1 MEVFPRGEP
10 MIPEDARARAIE
22 VTEAFLDLLDE
33 MVEEYDA
40 ESRRSMRWVLED
52 RDLLDRY
59 LRDLNALK
67 TREDLEAFW
76 TEARNIPRVLGC
88 SLDDPLADRYSDL
101 QLEMF
106 QEIVDMVALARKG
119 RTEQSATR

>member
-88 SLDDPLADRYSDL
+88 SLDDPVADRYSDL

>member
-1 MEVFPRGEP
+1 